1 MYTLSTANLSFSMQ
15 ALFIGV
21 ICIITISICYI
32 AITRTRLKNK
42 SKELS
47 EKLNHISSYSNK
59 SNYEQAR
66 ERLSALNN
74 GAFIDIPSDLNSTF
88 SGKIISATQEKDFV
102 NHYKPHFQEAY
113 SLVKK
118 LEAFNITP
126 SETISKFISD
136 FGAINRLVKQHNEGI
151 ITFLLDTHKE
161 FFDHCLKYPLDKQ
174 QRRSIVSEEENCL
187 VVSSAGS
194 GKTSSIVGKVKYLTE
209 IKKINPQNILLI
221 SYTNK
226 AAAELTERM
235 GIAGLRGYTF
245 HKLALDIIGQTTGQK
260 PSIYENTDALFVKIY
275 HELLNDKKFKKSV
288 IEYFIDYQTPEKE
301 WEKRKNERRQQL
313 SEQKEVRLKATFPDM
328 DGKTVYVRSEQEQKI
343 CFALSSL
350 SVKFRYEEPY
360 EHPLVDEM
368 HSQYKPDFSIYFE
381 QGGETKRIYLEHFGV
396 DEHGLVPIWFA
407 KDRGIT
413 YEEANQKYNDGI
425 TWKKAAHE
433 KFGTKLLTTSSADFH
448 YSDIREKLKT
458 LLEKADV
465 SIQEKTDAELY
476 DMVLPPNSK
485 HEKAFIRLVVTFV
498 TLIKSSC
505 KSVDEVL
512 RQTKNAGDERST
524 FIIKNIFQPVY
535 KRYIEELA
543 NINQIDFTDAILQA
557 TDICRSS
564 HSVKYDYIIVDE
576 FQDISV
582 DRYNFLKV
590 LREGN
595 PPAKLY
601 CVGDDWQSIY
611 RFSGSDMALFNQFSD
626 YFGQTEINK
635 IETTYRFGEPLV
647 SLSSQFIQRNEAQ
660 IKKNIH
666 PFNPQVKTELQ
677 FCDYERRDY
686 CNVIGQLVAS
696 IPLDKSVFLLGRYS
710 FDDYYL
716 SFMYKFVKEGNRFFY
731 IIGDR
736 KIEFLTV
743 HKSKGL
749 EADYVIIL
757 QCNKDTYGFP
767 SLVSDDPVLNYVLTK
782 SDQYP
787 YGEERRLFYVAI
799 TRAKVKTYILYDRR
813 FPSVFVDEFLHP
825 EKVTEESYAKHPN
838 ANKKWTRSADNFLLT
853 LYHEGKSIKYIAEK
867 MGRSQ
872 TSIVMRLGKL
882 EGKRQ

>member
-1 MYTLSTANLSFSMQ
+1 M
-15 ALFIGV
+15 
-21 ICIITISICYI
+21 
-32 AITRTRLKNK
+32 
-42 SKELS
+42 
-47 EKLNHISSYSNK
+47 
-59 SNYEQAR
+59 
-66 ERLSALNN
+66 SALNN

-381 QGGETKRIYLEHFGV
+381 QGREIKRIYLEHFGV

-564 HSVKYDYIIVDE
+564 HPVKYDYIIVDE

>member
-1 MYTLSTANLSFSMQ
+1 MTYNYQFMSSLFVWMLSIATV
-15 ALFIGV
+15 IGV
-21 ICIITISICYI
+21 IIV
-32 AITRTRLKNK
+32 AIRLLLKKK
-42 SKELS
+42 SNELS
-47 EKLNHISSYSNK
+47 EQIATITPYKDIQESREKELRQSNE
-59 SNYEQAR
+59 SF
-66 ERLSALNN
+66 
-74 GAFIDIPSDLNSTF
+74 FIDIETDLRNSF
-88 SGKIISATQEKDFV
+88 NGHIISSSEEEQFTKYYAEFFHEV
-102 NHYKPHFQEAY
+102 I
-113 SLVKK
+113 SLQKS
-118 LEAFNITP
+118 LEAFHIEP
-126 SETISKFISD
+126 SETISKFTHD
-136 FGAINRLVKQHNEGI
+136 FGNIHSFVKRHNEQVI
-151 ITFLLDTHKE
+151 QDTLNTHKD

-174 QRRSIVSEEENCL
+174 QRRSIVSEEDNCL

-194 GKTSSIVGKVKYLTE
+194 GKTSSIIGKVKYLID
-209 IKKINPQNILLI
+209 IKHINPQNILLI

-235 GIAGLRGYTF
+235 NIVGLRGYTF
-245 HKLALDIIGQTTGQK
+245 HKLAIDIIGKATGQK
-260 PSIYENTDALFVKIY
+260 PSIHDNTDALFVKIY
-275 HELLNDKKFKKSV
+275 HKLLEDENFKKSIV
-288 IEYFIDYQTPEKE
+288 EYFVDYQVQEAD
-301 WEKRKNERRQQL
+301 WEHRKNERRQQL
-313 SEQKEVRLKATFPDM
+313 SELKEIRLKAQFPDM
-328 DGKTVYVRSEQEQKI
+328 DGKAIYVRSEQEQKI

-350 SVKFRYEEPY
+350 GVKFRYEEPY
-360 EHPLVDEM
+360 EHPLADEM

-381 QGGETKRIYLEHFGV
+381 QDGKTKRIYLEHFGV
-396 DEHGLVPIWFA
+396 DEHGLVPTWFA
-407 KDRGIT
+407 KDKGIT

-433 KFGTKLLTTSSADFH
+433 KFGTILLTTSSADFH
-448 YSDIREKLKT
+448 YSDIRHTLKAS
-458 LLEKADV
+458 LEKAGV
-465 SIQEKTDAELY
+465 PVQEKTDAELY

-485 HEKAFIRLVVTFV
+485 QEKAFIRLVVTFV

-505 KSVDEVL
+505 KSIQEVL
-512 RQTKNAGDERST
+512 KQVKCAGDERST
-524 FIIKNIFQPVY
+524 FIIKRIFQPVY
-535 KRYIEELA
+535 ERYIEELKSS
-543 NINQIDFTDAILQA
+543 NQIDFTDAILQA
-557 TDICRSS
+557 TEICRSS
-564 HSVKYDYIIVDE
+564 HPVKYEYIIVDE

-582 DRYNFLKV
+582 DRYNFLKA

-626 YFGQTEINK
+626 YFGSTEINR

-647 SLSSQFIQRNEAQ
+647 SLSSQFIQQNKAQ
-660 IKKNIH
+660 IKKDIH
-666 PFNPQVKTELQ
+666 PFNPQTKTELQ
-677 FCDYERRDY
+677 FCAYERRDY
-686 CNVIGQLVAS
+686 CNAIGQLVAS
-696 IPLDKSVFLLGRYS
+696 IPADKSIFLLGRYS

-716 SFMYKFVKEGNRFFY
+716 SFLYKSVKEGNRFYYF
-731 IIGDR
+731 IGDR

-767 SLVSDDPVLNYVLTK
+767 SMVSDDPVLDYVLTK

-799 TRAKVKTYILYDRR
+799 TRAKIKTYVLYDRR

-825 EKVTEESYAKHPN
+825 EKVTEESYVKHPN
-838 ANKKWTRSADNFLLT
+838 ANKKWTHSADKFLLT

-872 TSIVMRLGKL
+872 TSIVMRIGKL
-882 EGKRQ
+882 ESKQ

>member
-1 MYTLSTANLSFSMQ
+1 MQ

-524 FIIKNIFQPVY
+524 FIIKNIFQPIY

-564 HSVKYDYIIVDE
+564 HPVKYDYIIVDE

-647 SLSSQFIQRNEAQ
+647 NLSSQFIQRNEAQ

>member
-1 MYTLSTANLSFSMQ
+1 MQ

-21 ICIITISICYI
+21 ICIIAISICYI
-32 AITRTRLKNK
+32 VITRTRLKNK

-47 EKLNHISSYSNK
+47 EKLNHISSYGNK
-59 SNYEQAR
+59 SNYEQAK
-66 ERLSALNN
+66 ERLLVLNN
-74 GAFIDIPSDLNSTF
+74 EAFIDIPTDLNNVF
-88 SGKIISATQEKDFV
+88 SGRVISATQEKDFA
-102 NHYKPHFQEAY
+102 NHYKPHFQKSY

-118 LEAFNITP
+118 LKSFNITP
-126 SETISKFISD
+126 SETISKFIND
-136 FGAINRLVKQHNEGI
+136 FGAINKLVKQHNEEV

-209 IKKINPQNILLI
+209 IKKVNPQNILLI

-235 GIAGLRGYTF
+235 GITGLRGYTF

-260 PSIYENTDALFVKIY
+260 PSIYEKTDALFVKIY
-275 HELLNDKKFKKSV
+275 HELLNDKKFKESV

-313 SEQKEVRLKATFPDM
+313 SEQKDVRLKASFPDM

-381 QGGETKRIYLEHFGV
+381 QSGKTRRVYLEHFGV

-433 KFGTKLLTTSSADFH
+433 KFGTELLTTSSADFH
-448 YSDIREKLKT
+448 YSDIREKLKN
-458 LLEKADV
+458 LLEKTDV
-465 SIQEKTDAELY
+465 PIQEKTDAELY
-476 DMVLPPNSK
+476 DMILPPNSK
-485 HEKAFIRLVVTFV
+485 QEKAFIRLVVTFV

-535 KRYIEELA
+535 KRYIEELT

-611 RFSGSDMALFNQFSD
+611 RFSGSDMALFNQFSY

-677 FCDYERRDY
+677 FCDYERREY

-716 SFMYKFVKEGNRFFY
+716 SFMYKSVKEGNRFFY

-749 EADYVIIL
+749 EADYVIVL

-799 TRAKVKTYILYDRR
+799 TRAKVKTYVLYDRR

>member
-1 MYTLSTANLSFSMQ
+1 
-15 ALFIGV
+15 
-21 ICIITISICYI
+21 
-32 AITRTRLKNK
+32 
-42 SKELS
+42 
-47 EKLNHISSYSNK
+47 
-59 SNYEQAR
+59 
-66 ERLSALNN
+66 
-74 GAFIDIPSDLNSTF
+74 
-88 SGKIISATQEKDFV
+88 
-102 NHYKPHFQEAY
+102 
-113 SLVKK
+113 
-118 LEAFNITP
+118 
-126 SETISKFISD
+126 
-136 FGAINRLVKQHNEGI
+136 
-151 ITFLLDTHKE
+151 
-161 FFDHCLKYPLDKQ
+161 
-174 QRRSIVSEEENCL
+174 
-187 VVSSAGS
+187 
-194 GKTSSIVGKVKYLTE
+194 
-209 IKKINPQNILLI
+209 
-221 SYTNK
+221 
-226 AAAELTERM
+226 M

-564 HSVKYDYIIVDE
+564 HPVKYDYIIVDE

-716 SFMYKFVKEGNRFFY
+716 SFMYKSVKEGNRFFY
-731 IIGDR
+731 IIGDW

-825 EKVTEESYAKHPN
+825 EKITEESYAKHPN

>member
-1 MYTLSTANLSFSMQ
+1 MQ
-15 ALFIGV
+15 SLFILA
-21 ICIITISICYI
+21 ICIIAISLVVIVLVRI
-32 AITRTRLKNK
+32 RLKNK

-47 EKLNHISSYSNK
+47 ERIVTITSYRDIQEHREKELSQSNK
-59 SNYEQAR
+59 SF
-66 ERLSALNN
+66 
-74 GAFIDIPSDLNSTF
+74 FIDIETDLRNSF
-88 SGKIISATQEKDFV
+88 NGRIISSSEEEQFTKYYTGFFHEV
-102 NHYKPHFQEAY
+102 N
-113 SLVKK
+113 SLLKS
-118 LEAFNITP
+118 LEAFHIEP
-126 SETISKFISD
+126 SETISKFTHD
-136 FGAINRLVKQHNEGI
+136 FGNIHSIVKRHNERVI
-151 ITFLLDTHKE
+151 QDTLDTHKD

-174 QRRSIVSEEENCL
+174 QRRSIVSEEDNCL

-194 GKTSSIVGKVKYLTE
+194 GKTSSIVGKVRYLID
-209 IKKINPQNILLI
+209 IKHINPQNILLI

-245 HKLALDIIGQTTGQK
+245 HKLAIDIIGKATGQK
-260 PSIYENTDALFVKIY
+260 PSICDNTDALFVKIY
-275 HELLNDKKFKKSV
+275 HKLLEEEDFKKSIV
-288 IEYFIDYQTPEKE
+288 EYFVDYQVQEAD
-301 WEKRKNERRQQL
+301 WEHRKNERRQQL
-313 SEQKEVRLKATFPDM
+313 SELKETRLKAQIPDM
-328 DGKTVYVRSEQEQKI
+328 DGKAIYVRSEQEQKI

-350 SVKFRYEEPY
+350 GVKFRYEEPY
-360 EHPLVDEM
+360 EHPLADEM

-381 QGGETKRIYLEHFGV
+381 QDGKTKRIYLEHFGV
-396 DEHGLVPIWFA
+396 DEHGLVPTWFA
-407 KDRGIT
+407 KDKGIT

-433 KFGTKLLTTSSADFH
+433 KFGTVLLTTSSADFH
-448 YSDIREKLKT
+448 YSDIRHTLKAS
-458 LLEKADV
+458 LEKV
-465 SIQEKTDAELY
+465 GVPVQEKTDAELY

-485 HEKAFIRLVVTFV
+485 QEKAFIRLVVTFV

-505 KSVDEVL
+505 KSIQEIL
-512 RQTKNAGDERST
+512 KQAKNVGDERSI
-524 FIIKNIFQPVY
+524 FIIKRIFQPVY
-535 KRYIEELA
+535 ERYIEELK
-543 NINQIDFTDAILQA
+543 NSNQIDFTDAILQA
-557 TDICRSS
+557 MEICHSS
-564 HSVKYDYIIVDE
+564 HPVKYEYIIVDE

-611 RFSGSDMALFNQFSD
+611 RFSGSDMVLFNQFPD
-626 YFGQTEINK
+626 YFGSTEINR

-647 SLSSQFIQRNEAQ
+647 SLSSQFIQRNKAQ
-660 IKKNIH
+660 IKKDIH
-666 PFNPQVKTELQ
+666 PFNPQTKTELQ
-677 FCDYERRDY
+677 FCAYERRDY
-686 CNVIGQLVAS
+686 CNTIGQLVAS
-696 IPLDKSVFLLGRYS
+696 IPADKSIFLLGRYS

-716 SFMYKFVKEGNRFFY
+716 SFQYKSVKEGNRFYYF
-731 IIGDR
+731 IGAR

-749 EADYVIIL
+749 EADYVVIL

-767 SLVSDDPVLNYVLTK
+767 SMISDDPVLNYVLTE

-787 YGEERRLFYVAI
+787 FGEERRLFYVAI
-799 TRAKVKTYILYDRR
+799 TRAKIKTYILYDKR

-825 EKVTEESYAKHPN
+825 EKVTEKSYAKHPN

-872 TSIVMRLGKL
+872 TSIVMRIGKL
-882 EGKRQ
+882 EGKQ

>member
-1 MYTLSTANLSFSMQ
+1 MQ

-543 NINQIDFTDAILQA
+543 NINQIDLRNAILQA

-564 HSVKYDYIIVDE
+564 HPVKYDYIIVDE